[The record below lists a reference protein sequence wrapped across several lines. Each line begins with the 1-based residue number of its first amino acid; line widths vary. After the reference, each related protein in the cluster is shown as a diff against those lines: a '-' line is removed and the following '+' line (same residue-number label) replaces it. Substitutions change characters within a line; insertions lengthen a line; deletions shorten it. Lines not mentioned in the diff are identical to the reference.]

1 MSVSKNAAVSMS
13 IDPAMV
19 EGLKK
24 DKLYL
29 SKKVD
34 EQENSIKEK
43 EEKIDKQKLVIIE
56 LELAINELRK
66 KDKDLQLELDQ
77 TKERN
82 IELEEVVRLNIR
94 KEGFVPA
101 SQTMSSPAV
110 ALWIAAVNVNG
121 FAESLL
127 RTYYQLNPKQM
138 NGKIVFNVT
147 EDGQLG
153 MPHAE

>member
-1 MSVSKNAAVSMS
+1 MIAATMP
-13 IDPAMV
+13 IDPVMV

-24 DKLYL
+24 DILYRD
-29 SKKVD
+29 KKIE

-43 EEKIDKQKLVIIE
+43 EEKIDRQKLAIIE
-56 LELAINELRK
+56 LELAINELKK
-66 KDKDLQLELDQ
+66 KDQDLQLELDQ

-82 IELEEVVRLNIR
+82 VELEEVVRLNIR

-101 SQTMSSPAV
+101 FQTMTPSV
-110 ALWIAAVNVNG
+110 DLWIAAVNVNG

-127 RTYYQLNPKQM
+127 RTYYKLNPTQK
-138 NGKIVFNVT
+138 KIVIDVA

-153 MPHAE
+153 MPHGE